1 MKTQMS
7 NFDVAAFVRESQAYV
22 GMQVEKVFQMSYSE
36 VWLRLSAKG
45 KKATLVIKLGR
56 AMWFEDEYLK
66 SDVEPPNFAMLL
78 RKNLGRKKLNSI
90 TQHGFDRIVVLTF
103 GAEMNI
109 KIVVELFGKGNMI
122 LIEGDK
128 IIKPLT
134 SKSWRHRDVKPGVE
148 FKFPPEGVNPLD
160 LDREDISEILE
171 GSSKD
176 IVRTMAAQLNLGG
189 SYAEEICEFLSI
201 PKDTKANELDEAA
214 HEMIW
219 EALVSIIAGL
229 DDIKPILKYRE
240 EEDLD
245 LLPHPLCDHG
255 EDESITFET
264 FNQALREYFTSLP
277 DEIKE
282 EEKEYVSPE
291 AQRLERQVE
300 HQNDAIELHEREIV
314 EYQEFGDLVYAEYAK
329 YEQIL
334 AKTSEMLDSMGWA
347 GSKAELEKWDKIIS
361 FDPAKGLLELSL
373 DEDLSIVL
381 DVRKNVNDNAGIQY
395 YRSKRARQKLDGA
408 REALGETLTLLGKA
422 QKEDVKKTEARKMQP
437 TRQMWFDRYRWFQS
451 SEGFLVV
458 GGRDARSNDK
468 VVKKH
473 LKDDGMYAH
482 ADIQGAPSIIIMKGK
497 DAGEKTMLEACEFG
511 LCNSK
516 AWKAKL
522 ASGSSYWVKPSQ
534 VSKTA
539 QPGEF
544 LARGAFVIRGKRNYH
559 DKLEMKLA
567 IGEVLYEGERKI
579 MCAPVDAILAHTP
592 EMFVIVPGDTNANKF
607 AKKVAAFYN
616 VPIEEISRITPP
628 GDVEIIK
635 EPAPR
640 DVSDE

>member
-7 NFDVAAFVRESQAYV
+7 NFDVAAFVRESQSYV

-36 VWLRLSAKG
+36 VWIRLSAKG

-78 RKNLGRKKLNSI
+78 RKHLGRKKLNSI
-90 TQHGFDRIVVLTF
+90 SQHGFDRIVVLTF
-103 GAEMNI
+103 GAEEQL

-122 LIEGDK
+122 LIERDR

-134 SKSWRHRDVKPGVE
+134 SKSWRHREVKPGAE

-160 LDREDISEILE
+160 LDREDITEIL
-171 GSSKD
+171 GDSSKD
-176 IVRTMAAQLNLGG
+176 IVRTLAAQLNLGG
-189 SYAEEICEFLSI
+189 SYAEEVCEFLSI
-201 PKDTKANELDEAA
+201 SKDTKANELDEAI
-214 HEMIW
+214 HEKIW
-219 EALVSIIAGL
+219 EALTSMITGL
-229 DDIKPILKYRE
+229 DNIMPIIKFRAGE
-240 EEDLD
+240 NLD

-255 EDESITFET
+255 EDESIAFET
-264 FNQALREYFTSLP
+264 FNLALKEYFTSLP
-277 DEIKE
+277 DESGDD
-282 EEKEYVSPE
+282 KEYVSPE
-291 AQRLERQVE
+291 AMRLERQVE
-300 HQNDAIELHEREIV
+300 QQTEAIERLEREIV
-314 EYQEFGDLVYAEYAK
+314 EYQEFGDLIYAEYAR

-334 AKTSEMLDSMGWA
+334 ARTSEMLDSMGWA
-347 GSKAELEKWDKIIS
+347 GSKAELEKWDRIIS
-361 FDPAKGLLELSL
+361 FDPGKGLLEMNL
-373 DEDLSIVL
+373 DDEKSIVL

-395 YRSKRARQKLDGA
+395 YKSKKARQRLDGA
-408 REALGETLTLLGKA
+408 REALGETLALLEKA
-422 QKEDVKKTEARKMQP
+422 RKEDVKKTEARKMQP

-473 LKDDGMYAH
+473 LKDDGIYAH

-497 DAGEKTMLEACEFG
+497 EAGDKTMLEACEFG
-511 LCNSK
+511 LCHSK

-522 ASGSSYWVKPSQ
+522 ASGSSYWVKPDQ

-544 LARGAFVIRGKRNYH
+544 LARGAFMIRGKRNYY

-579 MCAPVDAILAHTP
+579 MCAPVSAVQAHTP
-592 EMFVIVPGDTNANKF
+592 EMFVIVPGDMNANKF
-607 AKKVAAFYN
+607 AKKVADFYN

-628 GDVEIIK
+628 GDVEIVK

-640 DVSDE
+640 DIQND

>member
-7 NFDVAAFVRESQAYV
+7 NFDVAAFVRESQSFV

-78 RKNLGRKKLNSI
+78 RKHLGRKKLNSI

-103 GAEMNI
+103 GAEMEL

-122 LIEGDK
+122 LIDGDK

-134 SKSWRHRDVKPGVE
+134 SKSWRHRDVKPGAN

-171 GSSKD
+171 ASNKD
-176 IVRTMAAQLNLGG
+176 IVRTLATQLNLGG

-201 PKDTKANELDEAA
+201 PKDTLANELDEET
-214 HEMIW
+214 HEKIW
-219 EALVSIIAGL
+219 DALVSIIAGL
-229 DDIKPILKYRE
+229 DNIMPVIKHRAE
-240 EEDLD
+240 DDLD
-245 LLPHPLCDHG
+245 VLPYPLCDHT
-255 EDESITFET
+255 EDEATAFET
-264 FNQALREYFTSLP
+264 FNHALKEYFTSLP
-277 DEIKE
+277 DEASE
-282 EEKEYVSPE
+282 DDKEYVSPE
-291 AQRLERQVE
+291 AMRLERQVE
-300 HQNDAIELHEREIV
+300 QQTEAIDRLDREIV
-314 EYQEFGDLVYAEYAK
+314 EYQEFGDLIYAEYAR

-361 FDPAKGLLELSL
+361 FDPGKGLLEMSL
-373 DEDLSIVL
+373 DDDKSITL

-395 YRSKRARQKLDGA
+395 YRSKRSRQRLDGA
-408 REALGETLTLLGKA
+408 KEALDDTLVHLERA
-422 QKEDVKKTEARKMQP
+422 RKEDVKKTEARKMQP

-451 SEGFLVV
+451 SEGFLVI

-482 ADIQGAPSIIIMKGK
+482 ADIQGAPSIVIMKGK
-497 DAGEKTMLEACEFG
+497 EAGDKTMLEACEFG
-511 LCNSK
+511 LCHSK

-522 ASGSSYWVKPSQ
+522 ASGSSYWVNPSQ

-579 MCAPVDAILAHTP
+579 MCAPVDAIQAHTP
-592 EMFVIVPGDTNANKF
+592 EMFIIVPGDMNANKF
-607 AKKVAAFYN
+607 AKKVADFYN

-628 GDVEIIK
+628 GDVEIMR

-640 DVSDE
+640 KISDE